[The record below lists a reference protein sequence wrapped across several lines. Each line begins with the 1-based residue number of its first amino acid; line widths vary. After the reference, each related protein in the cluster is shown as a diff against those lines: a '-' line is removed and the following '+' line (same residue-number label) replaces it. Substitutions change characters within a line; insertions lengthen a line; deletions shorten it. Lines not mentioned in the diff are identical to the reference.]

1 MRHTVIA
8 MLAWLTTERTNIM
21 NRWTLAATGA
31 AALLALAGCSNTT
44 TAQTSNPGT
53 VTSTPNTMSSSSF
66 NKTLQAFHWDL
77 EKADDSAG
85 RVLPAFTALA
95 PKNVVRLSFI
105 AGKNPGEQI
114 VATKVCNNMSGSYQL
129 NGNDF
134 KVGNLA
140 STNMACAT
148 PGLMQLEQAVGAQLQ
163 RATAVHF
170 AQDANPPRMMMQ
182 FNDGSRWHLVGKPTD
197 ATRYGSAGETIFLEV
212 GPETKPCTA
221 GVARTQCLQVREV
234 RYDEAGRKSIAG
246 DWQHFYT
253 NIQGFEFERGYR
265 TVLRVKRYPVANPPA
280 DGSSLAYVLDMRV
293 ETERVGK

>member
-129 NGNDF
+129 NGNEL

-221 GVARTQCLQVREV
+221 GVARTQGLQVREV

-265 TVLRVKRYPVANPPA
+265 SVLRVKRYPVANPPA